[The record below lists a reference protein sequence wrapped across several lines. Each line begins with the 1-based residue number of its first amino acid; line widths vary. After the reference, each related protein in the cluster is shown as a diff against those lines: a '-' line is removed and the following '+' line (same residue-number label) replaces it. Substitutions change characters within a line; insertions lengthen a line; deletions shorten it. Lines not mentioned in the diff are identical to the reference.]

1 LLDPNFDPKNIIE
14 NLQGQVTDL
23 TEKNKE
29 LNEKVTAQQGEI
41 DGLNS
46 KLERLQVSRNAVLKL
61 LRAAQTEINAKD
73 AKIQQLKEKIGKA
86 VGDLADEDD
95 DDEIDHSDAQPATV

>member
-1 LLDPNFDPKNIIE
+1 LLDPKVDLGEKIE
-14 NLQGQVTDL
+14 VLQRQVNDL
-23 TEKNKE
+23 TEKNKT
-29 LNEKVTAQQGEI
+29 LNEEVTAQQGEI

-61 LRAAQTEINAKD
+61 LRAAQTEINAKG

-95 DDEIDHSDAQPATV
+95 DDEIEHSDAQPATV